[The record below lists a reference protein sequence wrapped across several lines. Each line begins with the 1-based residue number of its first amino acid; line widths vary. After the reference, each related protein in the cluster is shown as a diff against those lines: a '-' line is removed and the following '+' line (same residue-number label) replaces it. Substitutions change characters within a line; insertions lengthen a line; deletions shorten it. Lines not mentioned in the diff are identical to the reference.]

1 MHRYTKAARRLFLL
15 PALMALA
22 SALAPL
28 ATNSSALAGEA
39 HPPARAD
46 WLTLSFPSDYIVGS
60 LYRLQATPTGYSS
73 HNRRFFANARGDVAV
88 PRDTRFDL
96 KMSYRGAEDLTFMDK
111 LPLGP
116 IISLEFERLSVTDQQ
131 LRSLKCLPVLEGL
144 TLTDTDVTD
153 RGFMELER
161 ARHLRFLVLKSTL
174 MTGKGLPSIH
184 NLKTLESLDT
194 EQNRFS
200 DESLSNLSHLNN
212 LRLLRLKDAHISD
225 AGLKYIA
232 KLPALSELSLS
243 VNRVTDKGVE
253 QLIGLKNLHRLNL
266 TDTKVTVKCLDS
278 LEKIPQLERLS
289 ISFCDFTPQQLAQFK
304 RRLHCVIIDGRN
316 TGTDLKLFS
325 PLH

>member
-1 MHRYTKAARRLFLL
+1 MHRQAIVS
-15 PALMALA
+15 ALV
-22 SALAPL
+22 SAVVATLAPL
-28 ATNSSALAGEA
+28 TPQTPLASNSAALAGEA
-39 HPPARAD
+39 HSPVRAGL
-46 WLTLSFPSDYIVGS
+46 LTLSFPRDYIVGT
-60 LYRLQATPTGYSS
+60 LYRLQPLSS
-73 HNRRFFANARGDVAV
+73 GFSTHYRKFFANARGDVPV
-88 PRDTRFDL
+88 RSDMRFVL
-96 KMSYRGAEDLTFMDK
+96 KMSYRGAEDMTFMDK

-131 LRSLKCLPVLEGL
+131 LRALKCLPVLEGL

-153 RGFMELER
+153 RGFLELDK

-174 MTGKGLPSIH
+174 MTGNGLVSIG
-184 NLKTLESLDT
+184 NLKALEHLDT

-200 DESLSNLSHLNN
+200 DEGLVNLSKLNN

-243 VNRVTDKGVE
+243 VNRVTDKGIE
-253 QLIGLKNLHRLNL
+253 TLIGLKNLHRLNL
-266 TDTKVTVKCLDS
+266 TDTKVTVKCIDS

-289 ISFCDFTPQQLAQFK
+289 ISFCDFTPPQLAQFK
-304 RRLHCVIIDGRN
+304 KRLHCQLIDGRD